1 MSDGLDGETL
11 LATISVRFS
20 PGMPLDINAAAT
32 HHTMYRPSVVQRHAF
47 AQWSERSY
55 AVGFPVAGPEMVL
68 GVTAERLLVWRPTFL
83 RTRAGRFAGAIPI
96 ERIHR
101 AGMRRRILAS
111 VLVLLFE
118 DGAIIGVE
126 TLRTSKLR
134 EFARAIPTFTDDRAR

>member
-1 MSDGLDGETL
+1 MTDGLDGETL